1 MNTKLSIVIAV
12 SAVLLTCSAIIGGVY
27 HEACYGPLPTS
38 LCKVDKE

>member
-1 MNTKLSIVIAV
+1 MKYALSYIAAVAVILGVCGAIV
-12 SAVLLTCSAIIGGVY
+12 GGVY